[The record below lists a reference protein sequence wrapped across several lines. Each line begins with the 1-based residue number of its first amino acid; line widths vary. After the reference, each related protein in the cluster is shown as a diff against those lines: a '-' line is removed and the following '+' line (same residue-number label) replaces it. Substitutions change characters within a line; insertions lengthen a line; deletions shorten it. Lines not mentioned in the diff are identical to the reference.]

1 MTLYVIRHGQT
12 QWNLEQRYQGQQDAP
27 LTNLGRRQAQAV
39 ARRLKKVA
47 FDHIFASPLGRAWTT
62 AGFLKEETGIAP
74 IADDRLME
82 VRYGECEGL
91 TEGEIEAKFPGKME
105 WRNADKWTRRLP
117 GAECYGDM
125 HERARSFA
133 TEHLDGALDE
143 GGPTI
148 ATVGHAGI
156 NTTLVG
162 MLMGWDRQETML
174 YFQPNNVVFVL
185 QAGGIERI
193 EVDAG

>member
-12 QWNLEQRYQGQQDAP
+12 QWNQEGRYQGQQDAP

-39 ARRLKKVA
+39 ARRLKTVA
-47 FDHIFASPLGRAWTT
+47 FDRIFASPLGRAWTT
-62 AGFLKEETGIAP
+62 AGFLTEETGIAP
-74 IADDRLME
+74 TADKRLME

-91 TEGEIEAKFPGKME
+91 TEEEIEAKFPGKME

-125 HERARSFA
+125 HERAKSFA
-133 TEHLDGALDE
+133 TEHLDGALDIA
-143 GGPTI
+143 GPRI
-148 ATVGHAGI
+148 AIVGHSGI

-162 MLMGWDRQETML
+162 LLMDWGRQETIL

-185 QAGGIERI
+185 EAGQLERI

>member
-12 QWNLEQRYQGQQDAP
+12 QWNQEGRYQGQQDAP

-39 ARRLKKVA
+39 ARRLKTVA
-47 FDHIFASPLGRAWTT
+47 FDRIFASPLGRAWTT
-62 AGFLKEETGIAP
+62 AGFLTEETGIAP
-74 IADDRLME
+74 TADKRLME

-91 TEGEIEAKFPGKME
+91 TEEEIEAKFPGKME

-125 HERARSFA
+125 HERAKSFA
-133 TEHLDGALDE
+133 TEHLDGALDIA
-143 GGPTI
+143 GPRI
-148 ATVGHAGI
+148 AIVGHSGI

-162 MLMGWDRQETML
+162 LLMDWGRQETIL
-174 YFQPNNVVFVL
+174 YFQPNNVVLVL
-185 QAGGIERI
+185 EAGQLERI